1 EVQGGKVEVQ
11 STEGKGTTFTVRLP
25 FQKAEPVAKPAP
37 KVAEEGEE
45 VETRTVSSEEW
56 LANLYRRAELFPA
69 MTPLQ
74 DTLKPVET
82 SRNGHLPKALV
93 ADNEPDML
101 RFLKS
106 QLVQHYEVIEAVD
119 GQQAIEK
126 ASQFLP

>member
-37 KVAEEGEE
+37 KIVEEGEE
-45 VETRTVSSEEW
+45 AETRTVSSEEW

-82 SRNGHLPKALV
+82 SRNGRHLPKALV
-93 ADNEPDML
+93 ADDEPDML

-106 QLVQHYEVIEAVD
+106 QLIQHYEVLEAVD
-119 GQQAIEK
+119 GQQA
-126 ASQFLP
+126 